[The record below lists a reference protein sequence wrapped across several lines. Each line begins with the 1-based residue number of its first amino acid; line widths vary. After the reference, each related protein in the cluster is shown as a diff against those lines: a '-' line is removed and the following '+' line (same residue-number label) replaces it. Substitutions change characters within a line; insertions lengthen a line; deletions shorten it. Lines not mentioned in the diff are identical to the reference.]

1 LIEILEFE
9 IVILFFDLETMMMN
23 ITEIINNLSEESLIA
38 IGVFSFAL
46 LFYILRLISTLKSQ
60 VIEFEEADESGR
72 QSLERDLMIMNRLVD
87 DLRHEFKSVQDDL
100 EEELVQHELTSLSLT
115 PKFRKI
121 ESSISNTF
129 DKQTDSLIDIQRNL
143 NQISSSISDL
153 NLETSSSGI
162 SEVNGVLP
170 AISDKLRVLNDN
182 LKSQGSFVY
191 EMQRE
196 LELVKRACGVD

>member
-1 LIEILEFE
+1 MELWKNQIKERRKEYIKTVKYYFK
-9 IVILFFDLETMMMN
+9 ETMTKISNEVIFNKKDDISKYFRQVYKKSYELM
-23 ITEIINNLSEESLIA
+23 IHDQEIFRKS
-38 IGVFSFAL
+38 
-46 LFYILRLISTLKSQ
+46 IL
-60 VIEFEEADESGR
+60 
-72 QSLERDLMIMNRLVD
+72 RDLMIMNRLVD

-170 AISDKLRVLNDN
+170 AISDKLRVLNEN